1 MEQYLCKYTEFD
13 TVKNIW
19 QDPLYDREGLH
30 EFLHNIVM
38 NMNMF
43 DENNKNGLVLCCHIY
58 RIFMF

>member
-43 DENNKNGLVLCCHIY
+43 DENNKN
-58 RIFMF
+58 